1 MTHLL
6 GSKLIFHCGQVKW
19 LDLIEISPTTLD
31 NLRRKAELYCL
42 EYNSNYFESG
52 PTNFKIAHLQ
62 LKDSCSIFLQCKD
75 WEILLKCNSS
85 FRVLLSDPF
94 EQIKYYFSN
103 SFKIKCLPRFNSK
116 LCQLKPT
123 MVTVYEMREVCL
135 KTLCGSNSCNEN
147 LLSFEFLFLFSLVQN
162 WSEIS

>member
-31 NLRRKAELYCL
+31 NLRRKAELHCL

-75 WEILLKCNSS
+75 GEPSENVILH
-85 FRVLLSDPF
+85 FVF
-94 EQIKYYFSN
+94 Y
-103 SFKIKCLPRFNSK
+103 
-116 LCQLKPT
+116 
-123 MVTVYEMREVCL
+123 
-135 KTLCGSNSCNEN
+135 
-147 LLSFEFLFLFSLVQN
+147 
-162 WSEIS
+162 